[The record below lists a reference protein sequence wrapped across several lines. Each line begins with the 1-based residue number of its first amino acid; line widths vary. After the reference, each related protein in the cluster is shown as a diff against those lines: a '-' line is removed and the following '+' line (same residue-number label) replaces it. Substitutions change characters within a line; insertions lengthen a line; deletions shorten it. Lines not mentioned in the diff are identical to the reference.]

1 MEQNI
6 NITEQDYI
14 KICEL
19 LRVEKFTHST
29 EQRNLDFLG
38 SEIKR
43 AKKIKGKRIKTDFVR
58 MNSFAEVV
66 DLDTNREM
74 RVRLVYPK
82 DADFKNGKISV
93 LSMLG
98 SALLGYKAGSTISF
112 NAPRG
117 EKKIKIKNIIYSE
130 EEH

>member
-14 KICEL
+14 TLCEL
-19 LRVEKFTHST
+19 LKTERGFHTAEK
-29 EQRNLDFLG
+29 RNIDFLG
-38 SEIKR
+38 AEIKR
-43 AKKIKGKRIKTDFVR
+43 AKKVKDKRVKTDFVR

-74 RVRLVYPK
+74 KIRLVYPR
-82 DADFKNGKISV
+82 DADFKKGNVSI
-93 LSMLG
+93 LSMFG

-117 EKKIKIKNIIYSE
+117 VKKVKIKNVIYPKE
-130 EEH
+130 IH

>member
-14 KICEL
+14 NLCAL
-19 LRVEKFTHST
+19 LKTERITRITEKRNVE
-29 EQRNLDFLG
+29 FLG

-43 AKKIKGKRIKTDFVR
+43 AIKIKNKKIKNDFVR

-74 RVRLVYPK
+74 KVRLVYPK
-82 DADFKNGKISV
+82 DADFKKGNISV
-93 LSMLG
+93 LSMFG
-98 SALLGYKAGSTISF
+98 SALLGYKVGSTISF

-117 EKKIKIKNIIYSE
+117 VKKVKIKNVIYPE
-130 EEH
+130 EVH